1 MKLSRDVDGDDLAR
15 RLSSRYGYRI
25 DHQTGSHQRLT
36 AVISGKTHDLTIP
49 RHKPLRV
56 GTLHG
61 ILKDVA
67 EHRKISFEQVVAE
80 LFG

>member
-1 MKLSRDVDGDDLAR
+1 MVMNLPVFS
-15 RLSSRYGYRI
+15 
-25 DHQTGSHQRLT
+25 TGMGIVSTIRPVVTSVCLPDI
-36 AVISGKTHDLTIP
+36 AGKAHNLTIP

-67 EHRKISFEQVVAE
+67 EHQGISFEKIIME